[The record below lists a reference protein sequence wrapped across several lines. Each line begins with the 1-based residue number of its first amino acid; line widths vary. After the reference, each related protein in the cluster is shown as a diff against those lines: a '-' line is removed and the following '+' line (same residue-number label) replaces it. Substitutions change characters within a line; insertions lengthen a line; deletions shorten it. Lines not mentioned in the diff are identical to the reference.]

1 MNQSIL
7 RAGAALLSAWLLS
20 PLFAAPA
27 GAQGLTLIGSGNA
40 SAKSKA
46 PAPQIGRLAAEASFA
61 PFLEYTP
68 LGPQSSIRVPY
79 WKKHL
84 PDDAGTFT
92 MKVELSRPA
101 GPMGALVHYEI
112 TGTAVPG
119 VHYQI
124 ANPVPLRFLPGER
137 QAEIPI
143 QLLPSG
149 EFFHERWLQ
158 IELTQPFQV
167 SLHPKHI
174 VGQLWIRPSVDP
186 PTITFQNHAHVVA
199 PGGQALVNYQ
209 LSHASQEPVEL
220 HYQIAP
226 QSNLTDYVFQAS
238 GNVILPP
245 GQTSGQLSFQPG
257 PTAQLG
263 QRLLIHLRHER
274 NGVRYTVP
282 ALNSSLTNNPDLYPQ
297 EIHLD
302 ENMWTHSVG
311 GIQEFE
317 HSDLRNPPLVGPTMP
332 GVPSDNITGGSI
344 WEPGLENQ
352 ELVDLLD
359 QTDPNPIL
367 DPFSGVP
374 LKLYAI
380 SEAATSLAPYIR
392 KSFNNSFCGGNTQL
406 YSLPEF
412 VRVSYYLDQP
422 KGLDAGKAVSF
433 FRVGVRVR
441 SQDINHG
448 VTFRINSPGFDA
460 HGHPVITVPTSLG
473 PIGVWDT
480 EQVTTTTDRFGIVED
495 EYGVRVW
502 YAHRLDPTVA
512 YTHPVVGDQRFETP
526 GVDAGNP
533 IEYPTWASTGD
544 GSLAAMGA
552 ATIDDL
558 TGRGNL
564 PYGFMWEISDDST
577 IFNDQLKPYFP
588 KPGSWW
594 EPIGNAVLNEAT
606 ALLFVVQ

>member
-1 MNQSIL
+1 M
-7 RAGAALLSAWLLS
+7 
-20 PLFAAPA
+20 
-27 GAQGLTLIGSGNA
+27 
-40 SAKSKA
+40 
-46 PAPQIGRLAAEASFA
+46 
-61 PFLEYTP
+61 
-68 LGPQSSIRVPY
+68 
-79 WKKHL
+79 H
-84 PDDAGTFT
+84 
-92 MKVELSRPA
+92 VELSEPA
-101 GPMGALVHYEI
+101 GPTGALIWYDV

-124 ANPVPLRFLPGER
+124 GGQFPLRILPGESS
-137 QAEIPI
+137 AEIPV
-143 QLLPSG
+143 QLLSSG
-149 EFFHERWLQ
+149 EFFRERWLQ
-158 IELTQPFQV
+158 IELTQTFQA
-167 SLHPKHI
+167 SLHPKHY

-186 PTITFQNHAHVVA
+186 PTITFNNTLLPV
-199 PGGQALVNYQ
+199 GLGSQALVDFQ
-209 LSHASQEPVEL
+209 VSHASQEPITL
-220 HYQIAP
+220 HYTVAP
-226 QSNLTDYVFQAS
+226 QSNLTDYNFLSS
-238 GNVILPP
+238 GTTVLPP
-245 GQTSGQLSFQPG
+245 GQTSGQLVFRPG
-257 PTAQLG
+257 PTAQVG
-263 QRLLIHLRHER
+263 QRLLVKLRHER
-274 NGVRYTVP
+274 NQVRYTVP
-282 ALNSSLTNNPDLYPQ
+282 ALDPTLTTNTHLYPQ
-297 EIHLD
+297 EIHID

-317 HSDLRNPPLVGPTMP
+317 HSDQRNPPAIGPTMP
-332 GVPSDNITGGSI
+332 GVPSDNITGGSF

-374 LKLYAI
+374 LKIYAV
-380 SEAATSLAPYIR
+380 SEAASSLAPYIR

-406 YSLPEF
+406 YSLPQYM
-412 VRVSYYLDQP
+412 RVSYYLKQP
-422 KGLDAGKAVSF
+422 QGLDANKAVPF

-448 VTFRINSPGFDA
+448 VTFRINSPGVDA
-460 HGHPVITVPTSLG
+460 HGNPVITVPTSLG

-480 EQVTTTTDRFGIVED
+480 EQITSTTDRFGIVED

-552 ATIDDL
+552 ATIDDI
-558 TGRGNL
+558 TGKGNL

-577 IFNDQLKPYFP
+577 IFNDQLRPYFP

-594 EPIGNAVLNEAT
+594 EPIGNVVLNAET